1 MFAIA
6 VCVLLISVNGIEL
19 IMYNSIVARFEWAAA
34 VVLPCPLVILEMV
47 VPEIVPDIISLS
59 ILIWTVPL
67 DGKLVAD
74 VNVTLV
80 PDAVIAPF
88 NVVDTPEE
96 TPVIVTLFDV
106 LYMPWSACLTLTTV
120 EPFVNT
126 IGLLPSLCP

>member
-6 VCVLLISVNGIEL
+6 VCVLLISVNGTEL
-19 IMYNSIVARFEWAAA
+19 IMYNSIVAGLEWAAA
-34 VVLPCPLVILEMV
+34 VVLPCPLVILEIV

-74 VNVTLV
+74 VNVTDV
-80 PDAVIAPF
+80 PVAVIAPF
-88 NVVDTPEE
+88 NVVDTPDD

-106 LYMPWSACLTLTTV
+106 LYIPWLGCCTFTTV
-120 EPFVNT
+120 ELFVSV
-126 IGLLPSLCP
+126 IGLLPNLCP